1 MTTLRTIWS
10 VAQFAAIAGAI
21 VVAFCVLLVAVLA
34 VKAWAWV
41 RG

>member
-1 MTTLRTIWS
+1 MTTLRTAGTI
-10 VAQFAAIAGAI
+10 AKFALIAGAV
-21 VVAFCVLLVAVLA
+21 VVAFCVLMVAVLA